1 MKLPFDGSRILF
13 AGALVVTAAVFGGS
27 GVQGAMQSG
36 SSDTLTFNKD
46 IAPIVFE
53 QCASCHRPGRPTPF
67 DLLTYQ
73 DVKVRSQLIADAVE
87 RRYMPPWLPEP
98 GLVDFVGD
106 RSLSDDQIEAFR
118 RWADEGAVE
127 GNAADLPPIPRW
139 NEAWQLGEPDLVVT
153 LPAYTV
159 PAAGRDRYRNLV
171 ASIPV
176 DETRYVSTVELRW
189 GDTRVVHHA
198 RMMVDTTASSRL
210 FDESDPQPGFDG
222 MDIVSGADNPPGHFV
237 GWAPGRV
244 QLRGAQDIAW
254 PLDPGTDVV
263 LQLHLRPTGRP
274 ELVEPQIGFHFAD
287 RPPTKATA
295 LIALGSFEIDI
306 PPGESDYL
314 VSDTYQ
320 LPVDVQVLGLYPHA
334 HYIAKRVWGIA
345 TLPNGDTQW
354 LIRIDRWDFNSQDE
368 YRYEQPIFLP
378 VGTTLSMQWT
388 YDNST
393 SNPFNPN
400 SPPERVVYGS
410 LSTDEMSDL
419 VIQVLPATR
428 SELDILKRDLAWKYE
443 TRDVIYLARQEHRIG
458 DELAEQ
464 GKFSEAITHFQEA
477 LRLKTDDAG
486 VHVSFAQAVASMGDF
501 STAIMIAERAMQL
514 AGAAGDDDLVVII
527 REYLRTYRQ
536 RNRN

>member
-1 MKLPFDGSRILF
+1 MRLPFGGSRVLF
-13 AGALVVTAAVFGGS
+13 AGVLVGTAAAFGGS
-27 GVQGAMQSG
+27 GVQGAKQSG
-36 SSDTLTFNKD
+36 SSDTLTFNRD

-53 QCASCHRPGRPTPF
+53 HCASCHRPGRPTPF

-98 GLVDFVGD
+98 GFVDFVGD
-106 RSLSDDQIEAFR
+106 RLLSDEQIEAFR
-118 RWADEGAVE
+118 RWADEGAVQ
-127 GNAADLPPIPRW
+127 GNAADLPPTPRW

-153 LPAYTV
+153 LPAYTA

-210 FDESDPQPGFDG
+210 FDEGDPQPGFDG
-222 MDIVSGADNPPGHFV
+222 MEIVSDADNPPGHFV

-244 QLRGAQDIAW
+244 PVRGAQDIAW
-254 PLDPGTDVV
+254 PLDPGTDLV

-274 ELVEPQIGFHFAD
+274 EIVRPQVGFHFTD

-295 LIALGSFEIDI
+295 LIMLGSFEIDI

-334 HYIAKRVWGIA
+334 HYIGKRVWGIA
-345 TLPNGDTQW
+345 TRPNGDTQW

-368 YRYEQPIFLP
+368 YRYEKPIFLP
-378 VGTTLSMQWT
+378 AGTTLSMQWT

-393 SNPFNPN
+393 GNPFNPN
-400 SPPERVVYGS
+400 NPPERVVYGS

-443 TRDVIYLARQEHRIG
+443 TRDVIYLARREHRIG

-486 VHVSFAQAVASMGDF
+486 VHVSLARAVASMGDF
-501 STAIMIAERAMQL
+501 STAITIAERAMQL
-514 AGAAGDDDLVVII
+514 AAAAGDEELGVVI
-527 REYLRTYRQ
+527 RERLRTYRQ
-536 RNRN
+536 RNRD